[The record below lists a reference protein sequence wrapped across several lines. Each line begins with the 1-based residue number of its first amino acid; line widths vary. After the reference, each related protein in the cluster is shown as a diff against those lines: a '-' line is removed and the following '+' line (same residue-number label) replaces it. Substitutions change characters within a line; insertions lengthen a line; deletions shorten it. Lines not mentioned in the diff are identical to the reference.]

1 MGVQRG
7 MFDPEKVMALLNSKQ
22 FDVVF
27 DMTYRGSEMDI
38 ERTIERCERLREL
51 IACGDS
57 LKSLELAVVIIDA
70 CILPNLPTPE
80 IRAMVSTIIN
90 RSPDLISQMPHLSNM
105 LERVYRAVAISLIL
119 DPKAINRVIQDV
131 RVENNTRIG

>member
-22 FDVVF
+22 FDVVY
-27 DMTYRGSEMDI
+27 DMTYRGSEIDI
-38 ERTIERCERLREL
+38 ERLIERCERLREA
-51 IACGDS
+51 IACANS
-57 LKSLELAVVIIDA
+57 LKSLEIAVVIIDA
-70 CILPNLPTPE
+70 CILSNLPTPE
-80 IRAMVSTIIN
+80 IRSMIATIIN
-90 RSPDLISQMPHLSNM
+90 RSPELISQMPHLSNM

-131 RVENNTRIG
+131 REESKARI